1 MSRFVIAASRAALLF
16 VVALLP
22 LAAFPAT
29 NPPLYSGTLAISACY
44 NQTNGQVRVVKPW
57 APTGCDPSSL
67 GYPPD
72 GALPGSA
79 VCTSGGAFDCKPSE
93 YFVDIDTVGTQGPPG
108 PVGPQGI
115 PGPVGSQ
122 GPKGDM
128 GAQGP
133 QGIEGPM
140 GLHGLNGVDG
150 LPGPKGDT
158 GAQGPQGLQGP
169 KGDTGATGLQGPK
182 GDKGDPGPTGFAG
195 AASLGALNG
204 TPCTL
209 PNGATSTVS
218 VKVNASGAVTIACPA
233 CVPQG
238 VCAYANGTSPGGTCA
253 YDSDCRNF
261 PYTKCVYQGAD
272 RYIVDHAQ
280 GTVTD
285 KRTCL
290 MWERKT
296 GIYSSSV
303 FYDCP
308 NADFPN
314 CADAHNVNNTYFWS
328 TGEPWWTFNG
338 SAVSDFLA
346 NSTRARSQ
354 ATPTGGCR
362 LPVARPRTSPARTRS
377 WSPSSSRVPMRPS
390 RARRRSRAS
399 TRRSSGRSIRR
410 LGTSRRRTT
419 SRERRP
425 ASGRSTSASYI
436 PAAEPEGR
444 PRAGA
449 RRPRW
454 PSMTNRAAAAIRRGP
469 TRTAS

>member
-16 VVALLP
+16 VVASLP

-182 GDKGDPGPTGFAG
+182 GDKGDPGPTGPAG

-218 VKVNASGAVTIACPA
+218 VKVNASGAVTITCPA

-346 NSTRARSQ
+346 KLNASAFAGYTDWRLPTSGGTPANLTGEDPELESIVIAGPYATFTC
-354 ATPTGGCR
+354 ATPFPCIDEAIFG
-362 LPVARPRTSPARTRS
+362 PVHPTIGYLTASNDLQGAPAGIWKVNFGVLYPLQPSPKVVPGPARAVR
-377 WSPSSSRVPMRPS
+377 
-390 RARRRSRAS
+390 
-399 TRRSSGRSIRR
+399 G
-410 LGTSRRRTT
+410 G
-419 SRERRP
+419 
-425 ASGRSTSASYI
+425 
-436 PAAEPEGR
+436 
-444 PRAGA
+444 PR
-449 RRPRW
+449 
-454 PSMTNRAAAAIRRGP
+454 
-469 TRTAS
+469 